1 MYIFHL
7 FMNNFY
13 KIGFF
18 VLLFLIVVSASY
30 YIGTQY
36 IQKPTETPKP
46 TVAPTIAEE
55 EVTITT
61 QPTSGA
67 DQVKDLDTVKET
79 IRAVVETQNTQP
91 LLGYMADSVSV
102 ILEAT
107 ECCGP
112 VTKAEAVKQLEY
124 LNDATAPWNFDQTND
139 TIKQLKAQEPTKYGP
154 DSAYVG
160 IAANEYT
167 VSFKFDASNKINGI
181 TMAVSYK
188 LVLP

>member
-79 IRAVVETQNTQP
+79 IKAVMETQNTQP
-91 LLGYMADSVSV
+91 LESFNGLRQLQSKRFKDRVSR
-102 ILEAT
+102 
-107 ECCGP
+107 
-112 VTKAEAVKQLEY
+112 
-124 LNDATAPWNFDQTND
+124 
-139 TIKQLKAQEPTKYGP
+139 
-154 DSAYVG
+154 
-160 IAANEYT
+160 
-167 VSFKFDASNKINGI
+167 
-181 TMAVSYK
+181 
-188 LVLP
+188 